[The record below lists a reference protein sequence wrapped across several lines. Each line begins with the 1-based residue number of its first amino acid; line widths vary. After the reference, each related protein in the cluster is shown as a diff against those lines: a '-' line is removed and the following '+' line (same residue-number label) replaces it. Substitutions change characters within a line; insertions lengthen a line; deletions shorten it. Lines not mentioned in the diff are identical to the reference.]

1 MQEETISRIE
11 AEIEGWDYLK
21 NLPELN
27 HGFYLCRK
35 TQIIDNMYD
44 IYSYVHNELHKKAVI
59 YYHEETHEFKV
70 RIYIGLIELCCTEF
84 IAARLDDFERLLR
97 FSFDGLLEDM
107 SNYSLNHISSFLLK
121 KGIIEW
127 GESSSLPE
135 ECEGFSLFIPPK
147 KPEKVNNGSYVIIN
161 YVDFAIK
168 SDFTIYYN
176 MYRDEFFSEA
186 RIWNIPDVNYDF
198 DSTSLGEL
206 SEKLKT
212 YMIPRLRT
220 IRQSAEKESLMR
232 KKTTNYKHRE
242 GRPVQS

>member
-1 MQEETISRIE
+1 MQEETKSKIE
-11 AEIEGWDYLK
+11 AEIRGWKYLK

-27 HGFYLCRK
+27 HGFHLCRK

-44 IYSYVHNELHKKAVI
+44 IYSYVNHELHKKAVI
-59 YYHEETHEFKV
+59 YYHEETHEYKV

-84 IAARLDDFERLLR
+84 IAAELDNFERLLR
-97 FSFDGLLEDM
+97 FNFDGLLKDM
-107 SNYSLNHISSFLLK
+107 STYNSDHISSFLLK

-127 GESSSLPE
+127 GGSSSLPE
-135 ECEGFSLFIPPK
+135 ECEGFALFINPQ

-176 MYRDEFFSEA
+176 VYRDDFFSEA

-198 DSTSLGEL
+198 DSTSLDEL
-206 SEKLKT
+206 SEKLRT
-212 YMIPRLRT
+212 YMIPRLQT
-220 IRQSAEKESLMR
+220 IRQRAEGEDMARKER
-232 KKTTNYKHRE
+232 
-242 GRPVQS
+242 